1 MPKLKEY
8 VLRLT
13 NVSYFQKTTKSR
25 SMKCV
30 TDSCYSADK
39 TQSSRVHALENC
51 VFNLQTQRVQ
61 ITVTG
66 QNINVWF
73 KTQPP
78 AFLRLSGLASQWG
91 FFISF
96 SSTSCTRTVRR
107 LCGTMWSRYKHLSK
121 VRVFRQYNVF
131 STSSWFFKL
140 RFISNVLTTIFQV
153 ASKSWSFYLSTYLIS
168 WANCISTLEYE
179 GL

>member
-8 VLRLT
+8 LLRLT

-61 ITVTG
+61 ITATG

-96 SSTSCTRTVRR
+96 SSTSFVQER
-107 LCGTMWSRYKHLSK
+107 LDACVGPCDQGTNIWVKW
-121 VRVFRQYNVF
+121 VFRQYNVF

-153 ASKSWSFYLSTYLIS
+153 ASKSWSFYLSSYLIS
-168 WANCISTLEYE
+168 WASCISTLKFR